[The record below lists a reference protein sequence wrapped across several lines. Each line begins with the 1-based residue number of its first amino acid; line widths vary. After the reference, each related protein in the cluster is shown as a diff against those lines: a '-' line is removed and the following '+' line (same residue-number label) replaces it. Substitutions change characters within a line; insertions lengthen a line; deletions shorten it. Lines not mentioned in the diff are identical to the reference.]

1 MISLEH
7 DIDDDDDDKDNY
19 DADDDLWNLLKEKI
33 Y

>member
-19 DADDDLWNLLKEKI
+19 DADDVLWNLLKEKI

>member
-7 DIDDDDDDKDNY
+7 DVDDDDDDKDNH